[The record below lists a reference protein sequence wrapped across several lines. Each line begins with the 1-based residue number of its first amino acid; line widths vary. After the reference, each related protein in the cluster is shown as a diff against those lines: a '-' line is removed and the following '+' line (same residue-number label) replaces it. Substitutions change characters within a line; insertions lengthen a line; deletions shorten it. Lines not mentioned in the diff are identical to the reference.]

1 MITGYAIEVYDAKM
15 TDEVVSIAAL
25 CAVLIQAAYQ
35 EQLSNRKDYD

>member
-35 EQLSNRKDYD
+35 EQQSNRKDYD